1 MASPALSIQQF
12 NRRVAIQAAASFAA
26 MATATRSG
34 IATSARAQSA
44 EEPVTSSLTWVETE
58 HPDTLP
64 DADGTRTF
72 QLEAPF
78 SAIAPIWS
86 GEADTDVLI
95 ELSVSIDG
103 ITWSDPVTVGEAS
116 HDAGPPDRDGR
127 RFGELQLAEGAS
139 FVRYQSLNSRGELIT
154 VPGLAFA
161 CIDSTAGPAWAD
173 AVGGDQDA
181 TTGVWQPPIISRAAW
196 GANESYRFDE
206 NGVVWWPL
214 AYQTVEHVIVHHTV
228 TPNFQ
233 DPLVAMRAIYYYH
246 AVERGWGDIGYN
258 YLVDQMGNV
267 YEGRYGGENVVGGHA
282 YQYAHGSSGIGL
294 LGDFSAIQTTPEAQA
309 GLVWIAAWAARN
321 LDPYGLADFH
331 ETAALPTICG
341 HRDVLDETCPGDG
354 LYGQLDTIRDQVAAV
369 LSGADPTI
377 TAEFYP
383 GDTVQVIVEDANL
396 RSGPGT
402 DSDTLT
408 TLPWGTLLTITDGA
422 TTSEGYAWYG
432 VSGDYGWG
440 YCAGVVLQRIAEG
453 DVAGDGFAIDDK
465 VVVSTD
471 MLNLRTDPGRSAPVV
486 ASLPYGTAGVVT
498 DGPVRAD
505 GFVWHEVDT
514 DYGRGWAVGV
524 YLAARGSG
532 VVFAVGDTVVVDT
545 NAVVLRSGPGRA
557 YRDLV
562 AVPRGKEMTVTD
574 PPIRADS
581 HDWYGVQNDD
591 YGAGWAAG
599 TYLSPA

>member
-1 MASPALSIQQF
+1 MAAPALTTQHF
-12 NRRVAIQAAASFAA
+12 NRRVALKAAAAFAA
-26 MATATRSG
+26 MTAATRAG
-34 IATSARAQSA
+34 LAAPVRAQTEA
-44 EEPVTSSLTWVETE
+44 EPVTTSLTWVEAE

-64 DADGTRTF
+64 DADGSRTIE
-72 QLEAPF
+72 LEAPF
-78 SAIAPIWS
+78 SAIAPTWS
-86 GEADTDVLI
+86 GEAGDDVLVEI
-95 ELSVSIDG
+95 ATSIDG
-103 ITWSDPVTVGEAS
+103 VAWSDPVTVGEAI
-116 HDAGPPDRDGR
+116 HDAGPADRDGR
-127 RFGELQLAEGAS
+127 RFGELQFAEGAS
-139 FVRYQSLNSRGELIT
+139 FVRYRALNSRGEVIS
-154 VPGLAFA
+154 VPGLAFT

-173 AVGGDQDA
+173 AVGGEQDA

-206 NGVVWWPL
+206 NGVAWWPL
-214 AYQTVEHVIVHHTV
+214 QYQEVEHVIVHHTV

-294 LGDFSAIQTTPEAQA
+294 LGDFSAVETTPEAQA
-309 GLVWIAAWAARN
+309 GLVWIAAWASRN
-321 LDPYGLADFH
+321 LDPWGYADFH
-331 ETAALPTICG
+331 ETTALPTICG
-341 HRDVLDETCPGDG
+341 HRDVLDEICPGDG
-354 LYGQLDTIRDQVAAV
+354 LYGQLDTIRAHVADV
-369 LSGADPTI
+369 LAGADPTI
-377 TAEFYP
+377 TAEFYV

-402 DSDTLT
+402 DSDTLA
-408 TLPWGTLLTITDGA
+408 TLPWGAILTITEAA
-422 TTSEGYAWYG
+422 TTSAGYAWYG
-432 VSGDYGWG
+432 VSGDAGWG
-440 YCAGVVLQRIAEG
+440 YCAGIVLQRIAEAEIA
-453 DVAGDGFAIDDK
+453 DDGFAIGDK

-471 MLNLRTDPGRSAPVV
+471 MLNLRTDAGRSAPVV

-505 GFVWHEVDT
+505 GFVWHELET
-514 DYGRGWAVGV
+514 DYGTGWAAGV

-532 VVFAVGDTVVVDT
+532 VVFAVGDTVMVDT
-545 NAVVLRSGPGRA
+545 NAVVLRSGPGRS

-562 AVPRGKEMTVTD
+562 AVPRGEELTVTD
-574 PPIRADS
+574 APIRADG
-581 HDWYGVQNDD
+581 HDWYGVQNPD
-591 YGAGWAAG
+591 YGTGWAAG